1 MATVIPSPATLS
13 DLYFVEGK
21 AELIAGRIVQTMPSG
36 DAPSRV
42 ALEIAI
48 SLRQYAKT
56 TGTGVAYA
64 NGVGFAL
71 SPPLISGRE
80 SFSPDAS
87 FHTGPLPRNKMRFVE
102 GAPAFAVEV
111 RSEGDYGPS
120 AEVMLAEKRADYFE
134 AGTVVVWD
142 VDPLAQT
149 VAVFRA
155 TSPEN
160 EDLYHLDE
168 IADAEPAVPGWR
180 MAVSEIFGA
189 APRIG
194 L

>member
-13 DLYFVEGK
+13 DLYFIEGK
-21 AELIAGRIVQTMPSG
+21 AELIAGRVVQQMPSG
-36 DAPSRV
+36 DLPSRV
-42 ALEIAI
+42 ALEIAM

-64 NGVGFAL
+64 DGIGFAL
-71 SPPLISGRE
+71 LPPLTSGRE

-134 AGTVVVWD
+134 ACTAVVWD

-149 VAVFRA
+149 VAVYRA
-155 TSPEN
+155 TSPES
-160 EDLYHLDE
+160 EVIYRFGD
-168 IADAEPAVPGWR
+168 IAEAEPAVPGWR
-180 MAVSEIFGA
+180 MAVSEVFA
-189 APRIG
+189 T
-194 L
+194 